1 MDLKNKMVRLSD
13 LSPRC
18 LLRALIREGWMIAA
32 CAAIF
37 AMAASLYI
45 SWFHQPL
52 YQTVMV
58 YAVTP
63 RESSIS
69 VSNHITASK
78 EVAAVMT
85 ELLKED
91 VITEKLAAVNPDL
104 ENFAGTI
111 EAVHVSDTNLISVTA
126 KAESPEQSFLALDTL
141 VEVFPELSDYLS
153 ADSVARVIR
162 RPVVSAYPINAV
174 NVRSRMVKWGLLGA
188 MAMAALVLWLSIAR
202 ETVQTKEGARRLL
215 DASIVATVGHERK
228 NRTLRAALK
237 NANRG
242 LQVFAPT
249 TSAAYTEQI
258 NSICTRLEQEHASK
272 GLRTFLVTG
281 VGENEGK
288 STIAANV
295 AAMLAMKG
303 NKVALLDGDLR
314 KPAMKK
320 FFDEAYQSDLGV
332 DLLLNLPYSRE
343 NFKRCMV
350 RHKRLGLYMFFAGG
364 PDKKSL
370 KLLTGEN
377 MRLCLMDMEVFDY
390 VIIDTPPMGFFPD
403 AEAMAD
409 LADAAL
415 LVVRQDYTPACDI
428 NDAADTLRKT
438 RARFL
443 GCVLND
449 MDAAPLTGH
458 GYGYGYGYGYG
469 DKTGRKKN

>member
-18 LLRALIREGWMIAA
+18 LLRALLREAWMIAA

-37 AMAASLYI
+37 AMAASLYV

-52 YQTVMV
+52 YQATMV
-58 YAVTP
+58 YAVTA
-63 RESSIS
+63 REGS
-69 VSNHITASK
+69 VNTSNHITVSK
-78 EVAAVMT
+78 EVAAVMA

-91 VITEKLAAVNPDL
+91 VITEKLSAANPALAD
-104 ENFAGTI
+104 FSGTI
-111 EAVHVSDTNLISVTA
+111 EARQVGETNLISVTA
-126 KAESPEQSFLALDTL
+126 RADGPEQAFLALDTL
-141 VEVFPELSDYLS
+141 VEVFPDLSDYLS
-153 ADSVARVIR
+153 ANSVAQMIC
-162 RPVVSAYPINAV
+162 RPTVSAYPINAV
-174 NVRSRMVKWGLLGA
+174 NVRSQMVKWGALGA

-202 ETVQTKEGARRLL
+202 ETVQTREGARRLL
-215 DASIVATVGHERK
+215 DAPIVATVGHERK

-237 NANRG
+237 NANKG

-258 NSICTRLEQEHASK
+258 NSICTRLEQEQVSK

-303 NKVALLDGDLR
+303 KKVALLDGDLR

-320 FFDEAYQSDLGV
+320 FFDGAYQSDFGV
-332 DLLLNLPYSRE
+332 DLLLNVPYSHE

-377 MRLCLMDMEVFDY
+377 MRRCLRDLEAFDF
-390 VIIDTPPMGFFPD
+390 VIIDTPPMGYFPD
-403 AEAMAD
+403 AEAMAE

-438 RARFL
+438 KARFL

-449 MDAAPLTGH
+449 MDSGPLTS
-458 GYGYGYGYGYG
+458 YGYGYGYGYG
-469 DKTGRKKN
+469 NGDKSGRKKN

>member
-1 MDLKNKMVRLSD
+1 MDQNNNTLRLSE
-13 LSPRC
+13 LSLRC
-18 LLRALIREGWMIAA
+18 LLRALLREIWTIAA

-52 YQTVMV
+52 YQASMT
-58 YAVTP
+58 YAVTT
-63 RESSIS
+63 REGSVATSDNIS
-69 VSNHITASK
+69 ASK
-78 EVAAVMT
+78 EVTAVMT

-91 VITEKLAAVNPDL
+91 VITERLAAANPAL
-104 ENFAGTI
+104 EDFQGTI
-111 EAVHVSDTNLISVTA
+111 EATQVGETNLISVTA
-126 KAESPEQSFLALDTL
+126 KADGPEQAFLALDTL
-141 VEVFPELSDYLS
+141 VEIFPELSDYLS
-153 ADSVARVIR
+153 ANSVAQVIR
-162 RPVVSAYPINAV
+162 RPTVSAAPINAV
-174 NVRSRMVKWGLLGA
+174 NVRSLMVKCGLLGA
-188 MAMAALVLWLSIAR
+188 VAMAALVLFISISM
-202 ETVQTKEGARRLL
+202 ETVQTKDGARRLL
-215 DASIVATVGHERK
+215 DAPIVATVGHERK

-237 NANRG
+237 NATKG

-258 NSICTRLEQEHASK
+258 NSICTRLEQEQASR
-272 GLRTFLVTG
+272 GLRTFLITG

-303 NKVALLDGDLR
+303 KKVALLDCDLR

-320 FFDEAYQSDLGV
+320 FFDEAYQSDFGV
-332 DLLLNLPYSRE
+332 ELLLNVPYSRE
-343 NFKRCMV
+343 NFNRCML

-364 PDKKSL
+364 PDQKSL

-377 MRLCLMDMEVFDY
+377 MRRCLQDMEIFDY

-403 AEAMAD
+403 AEAMAE
-409 LADAAL
+409 LVDAAL

-428 NDAADTLRKT
+428 NDAADALRKT
-438 RARFL
+438 HARFL

-449 MDAAPLTGH
+449 MDSGPLTSYS
-458 GYGYGYGYGYG
+458 YGYGYGYGYG
-469 DKTGRKKN
+469 DKSGRKKN

>member
-18 LLRALIREGWMIAA
+18 LLRTLLRDGWMIAA

-37 AMAASLYI
+37 AMTASLYL

-52 YQTVMV
+52 YQAAMT
-58 YAVTP
+58 YAVTS
-63 RESSIS
+63 REGSVGTSSNIS
-69 VSNHITASK
+69 ASK
-78 EVAAVMT
+78 EVTAVMT

-91 VITEKLAAVNPDL
+91 VITEKLAAAEPAL
-104 ENFAGTI
+104 AGFSGTI
-111 EAVHVSDTNLISVTA
+111 EAKQVGETNLISVTA
-126 KAESPEQSFLALDTL
+126 QADGPEQAFLALDTL
-141 VEVFPELSDYLS
+141 VEIFPELSDYLS
-153 ADSVARVIR
+153 ANSVAQVIR
-162 RPVVSAYPINAV
+162 RPTVSAYPINTV
-174 NVRSRMVKWGLLGA
+174 NVRSQMIKWGGLGA
-188 MAMAALVLWLSIAR
+188 AAMAALVLWLSIAR
-202 ETVQTKEGARRLL
+202 ETVQTRDAARRLL
-215 DASIVATVGHERK
+215 DAPIVASVGHERK
-228 NRTLRAALK
+228 NRTLRATLK
-237 NANRG
+237 NANKG

-272 GLRTFLVTG
+272 DLRTFLVTG

-320 FFDEAYQSDLGV
+320 FFDGAYQSDLGV

-377 MRLCLMDMEVFDY
+377 MRRCLQDMEIFDY
-390 VIIDTPPMGFFPD
+390 VIIDTPPMGYFPD
-403 AEAMAD
+403 AEAMAE
-409 LADAAL
+409 LTDAAM

-449 MDAAPLTGH
+449 MDSSPLGGH
-458 GYGYGYGYGYG
+458 GYGYGYGYG